1 MAREV
6 LEEVTVKGPNGK
18 KGVCIVYTDGTIF
31 IEWVRLSYPH
41 LVSPKAFQAD
51 DDDDD
56 DGDKKSKAT
65 YSVTGMLGKKTH
77 AAAIRLIEE
86 QIAKIL
92 KTNKVK
98 KLKAEKLFLRD
109 GDDSE
114 NEEYEGCMTVSTRE
128 VNRPPLRD
136 VNGKKFDLSNKKQ
149 KARAQ
154 ALFVGGHWGAMLIR
168 PWWMNNKWGKRV
180 NAGIS
185 SAQFL
190 MKDETFG
197 EGRLSEEAMDDT
209 FRSHGDPDDDD
220 DGSYDDDDDEDGD
233 DYRRRS
239 KKRRD
244 DDDDDDDEDDRAA
257 RRKAKAKKAK
267 RRSRDDDDDEDD
279 DI

>member
-6 LEEVTVKGPNGK
+6 LEEVTVKGPKGK
-18 KGVCIVYTDGTIF
+18 KGVCILYSDGTIF
-31 IEWVRLSYPH
+31 IEWVRLSYPN
-41 LVSPKAFQAD
+41 LAKPKAFQSD

-56 DGDKKSKAT
+56 DSGKQSKAT

-77 AAAIRLIEE
+77 ANAIELIEGV
-86 QIAKIL
+86 IAKML

-114 NEEYEGCMTVSTRE
+114 NEEYEGFMTVSTRE
-128 VNRPPLRD
+128 INRPPLRNVD
-136 VNGKKFDLSNKKQ
+136 GKKLDLSTKKGQ
-149 KARAQ
+149 AMAA
-154 ALFVGGHWGAMLIR
+154 ALFVGGHWGAILIR
-168 PWWMNNKWGKRV
+168 PWFMNNKWGKRV

-197 EGRLSEEAMDDT
+197 EGRLSEEDMDDT

-220 DGSYDDDDDEDGD
+220 DGGYDDDDDDDD

-239 KKRRD
+239 KRRD
-244 DDDDDDDEDDRAA
+244 DDDDDDDDEP
-257 RRKAKAKKAK
+257 RRKAKGKSKSK
-267 RRSRDDDDDEDD
+267 RRSRDDDDDDD